1 MSGKVWLAYAGF
13 FVYHIELMRM
23 FVYFYIV
30 YVGVLVC
37 MYVRNCALLDKA
49 VVFTVEAIINEY
61 NFETFTKSLTF
72 RCYLINILVIP
83 HWKVISFRWFPWM
96 CALRHSLPPI
106 SLYFFHS
113 TFNFF
118 SVSNRQPHYALWMCS
133 SFLNFPI
140 QFNLWLVM
148 RTMISNTFIHRII
161 LINSIPSFDIRSENQ
176 RVCKGR
182 NF

>member
-72 RCYLINILVIP
+72 RCYLINISVIP
-83 HWKVISFRWFPWM
+83 H
-96 CALRHSLPPI
+96 
-106 SLYFFHS
+106 
-113 TFNFF
+113 
-118 SVSNRQPHYALWMCS
+118 
-133 SFLNFPI
+133 
-140 QFNLWLVM
+140 
-148 RTMISNTFIHRII
+148 
-161 LINSIPSFDIRSENQ
+161 
-176 RVCKGR
+176 
-182 NF
+182 

>member
-1 MSGKVWLAYAGF
+1 MARVCGLFCVPHWTYAYVCVFLHCICWCVG
-13 FVYHIELMRM
+13 M
-23 FVYFYIV
+23 
-30 YVGVLVC
+30 YV
-37 MYVRNCALLDKA
+37 YVRNCALLDKA

-113 TFNFF
+113 TFNFT